1 MINSSL
7 ESLPRYVLYL
17 TTEILFNFYFIT
29 LARNLVLGFIIRGKK
44 ICFDMACYKFTSF
57 TLLTNYF
64 TAVRTVTQNNMEQLT
79 GIGFK
84 LTNALVENSRITKAL
99 F

>member
-1 MINSSL
+1 
-7 ESLPRYVLYL
+7 
-17 TTEILFNFYFIT
+17 
-29 LARNLVLGFIIRGKK
+29 
-44 ICFDMACYKFTSF
+44 MACYKSTSF

-64 TAVRTVTQNNMEQLT
+64 TAVRTVTQNNTEQLT